1 MKTRKIF
8 QFATIMILVLFCVI
22 GMTTVVRA
30 ADPWPWGQI
39 FPWPTTT
46 PWPTA
51 RALSVGE
58 RFSFGFAVFP
68 ATPMPAS
75 SAPMSSSRPPAN
87 FAPPIAPAPV
97 VTAPNGDSPTNAM
110 IPDGRSRTIAP
121 GASAWYK
128 IGSGGEHI
136 EAFLDANPLSG
147 IALYVYAPGNLSD
160 PIGQG
165 SLQKSTGRLVW
176 AGGHWRSEGA
186 WLARVANNNPMAVQ
200 YTLTS
205 SGQAMG
211 NKSCYSYWENLPT
224 GQRIYW
230 TECQK

>member
-1 MKTRKIF
+1 MKTQKIF
-8 QFATIMILVLFCVI
+8 QSTTIMVLVMMCVI

-58 RFSFGFAVFP
+58 RFTFGWAVFP

-87 FAPPIAPAPV
+87 FAPPV
-97 VTAPNGDSPTNAM
+97 VTAPNGDSPANAM
-110 IPDGRSRTIAP
+110 TADGGSRTLAP

-128 IGSGGEHI
+128 IGNGGEHI
-136 EAFLDANPLSG
+136 EVSLDANPLSG
-147 IALYVYAPGNLSD
+147 MALYVYAPGNTSD

-165 SLQKSTGRLVW
+165 SLQKSTGRLTW

-205 SGQAMG
+205 SGQAIG
-211 NKSCYSYWENLPT
+211 NKSCYGYWENLPT